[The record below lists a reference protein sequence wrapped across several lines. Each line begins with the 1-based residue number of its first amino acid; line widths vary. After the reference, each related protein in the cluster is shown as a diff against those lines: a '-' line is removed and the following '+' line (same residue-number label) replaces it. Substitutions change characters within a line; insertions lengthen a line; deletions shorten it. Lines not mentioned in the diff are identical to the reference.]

1 MWDNLNNRKKPENRK
16 GKKILNIH
24 IESNTYTNGQVAN
37 NNKFYFK
44 K

>member
-1 MWDNLNNRKKPENRK
+1 MWDNLNNRKKTKQKR
-16 GKKILNIH
+16 KKILNIH
-24 IESNTYTNGQVAN
+24 IENNIYNNGQVAN